1 MTLSLQQIQEFRQ
14 HIFPYY
20 HEKARD
26 LPWRKTEDPYA
37 ILVSEVMLQQT
48 QVPRVIEKYKAWI
61 RRFPTHFD
69 LAKAD
74 MSAILPYW
82 TGLGYNRR
90 ALYLKQCADEI
101 VAHYNGIFPSTPEAL
116 RKLPGIGPY
125 TSQSICVFAYDQPH
139 PLIETNVRTIYIHHF
154 FADKE
159 HVSDEML
166 LPLVVDTM
174 DRDNPRKWFNA
185 LMDYGTYL
193 KEQLPNPSRKS
204 TGYVKQSPLKGSVR
218 EVRGW
223 IMKQLSTKSELTLAA
238 VQTYFGDDDPRTP
251 KAVAGLVKDGL
262 IVERDGKLLLK

>member
-1 MTLSLQQIQEFRQ
+1 MTLSPQQIADFRKI
-14 HIFPYY
+14 IFPYY
-20 HEKARD
+20 SEKSRD
-26 LPWRKTEDPYA
+26 LPWRKTDDPYA

-69 LAKAD
+69 LSQVD
-74 MSAILPYW
+74 MSTILPYW

-90 ALYLKQCADEI
+90 ALYLKRCADEI
-101 VAHYNGIFPSTPEAL
+101 VTHYHGIFPTSPESL
-116 RKLPGIGPY
+116 LKLPGIGPY

-154 FADKE
+154 FADSE
-159 HVSDEML
+159 RVNDEVL
-166 LPLVVDTM
+166 LPLVMETM
-174 DRDNPRKWFNA
+174 DRENPRKWFNA

-204 TGYVKQSPLKGSVR
+204 AGYVKQSPLKGSVR

-223 IMKQLSTKSELTLAA
+223 IMKQLSTKSELSLTEI
-238 VQTYFGDDDPRTP
+238 QTFFGNDPRIP
-251 KAVAGLVKDGL
+251 KAISGLVKDGL
-262 IVERDGKLLLK
+262 IVGNTVFHLK